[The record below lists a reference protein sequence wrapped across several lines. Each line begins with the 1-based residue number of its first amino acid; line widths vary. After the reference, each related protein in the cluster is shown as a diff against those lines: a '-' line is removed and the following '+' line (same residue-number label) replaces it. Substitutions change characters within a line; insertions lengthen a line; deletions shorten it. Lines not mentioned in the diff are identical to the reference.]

1 MINVSCSVKNYVK
14 DGINVVVRSAQ
25 RQKDLDY
32 YITVVQIE
40 VDGKTCLVDVKDIQ
54 DAIDKCSNRL
64 GRRGRSYLGYI
75 SVRDERD
82 RDRDEEEDE

>member
-25 RQKDLDY
+25 RQKDRDY
-32 YITVVQIE
+32 YINVVQIE
-40 VDGKTCLVDVKDIQ
+40 VDGKTCLVDVTDIQ

-64 GRRGRSYLGYI
+64 GRRERAYLGYI
-75 SVRDERD
+75 PVRDE